1 MHRKS
6 WLWGVV
12 GAIAV
17 AGLCSAP
24 RFASADGTTPPAPPT
39 PPAPA
44 CGTSDNPCPLQKWMR
59 ANMGAAL
66 SAGDMD
72 ALGKAFD
79 RAATFAP
86 DASWTT
92 WGQFA
97 KQGSTAAAAKDAAG
111 VKAACKACHDAHKDN
126 YKTKFRGRAVN

>member
-1 MHRKS
+1 
-6 WLWGVV
+6 
-12 GAIAV
+12 
-17 AGLCSAP
+17 
-24 RFASADGTTPPAPPT
+24 
-39 PPAPA
+39 
-44 CGTSDNPCPLQKWMR
+44 
-59 ANMGAAL
+59 MGAAQA
-66 SAGDMD
+66 AGDMD

-79 RAATFAP
+79 RVATLAP

-126 YKTKFRGRAVN
+126 YKTKFRTRPVS

>member
-1 MHRKS
+1 MLTTS
-6 WLWGVV
+6 WLRGIV
-12 GAIAV
+12 GAVAM
-17 AGLCSAP
+17 AGLFAAP
-24 RFASADGTTPPAPPT
+24 RFASADDAGAAPA
-39 PPAPA
+39 APA

-59 ANMGAAL
+59 ANLGAAQA
-66 SAGDMD
+66 AGDMD

-79 RAATFAP
+79 RAATLAP

-97 KQGSTAAAAKDAAG
+97 KQGSTAAAAKDVAG

-126 YKTKFRGRAVN
+126 YKTKFRTRPVS